1 MVAAEL
7 TPSPSRWPSLS
18 RWLPAGLPGAW
29 LGAYTAV
36 WIATFGFAAL
46 VAVAGP
52 RLAHPVRQLLGLSL
66 TPDRNAAPQLGH
78 VLVLAAHN
86 IPIVAW
92 PLLLGVMGADRHR
105 VGRRLADIV
114 VLACILVNVVPVG
127 VALGAY
133 GTPLLPYVP
142 QLPLEWAG
150 LALGASAW
158 VVQRHRALTV
168 RDGLAWFALIVG
180 VLLCAAVVETVA
192 VPHR

>member
-7 TPSPSRWPSLS
+7 TPSRPR
-18 RWLPAGLPGAW
+18 RLPAGLPGAW
-29 LGAYTAV
+29 LDAYAAI
-36 WIATFGFAAL
+36 WLATLSSALL
-46 VAVAGP
+46 VALTGQ
-52 RLAHPVRQLLGLSL
+52 RLVRPARQLLGLSL
-66 TPDRNAAPQLGH
+66 TPDRNVSPDLGH

-92 PLLLGVMGADRHR
+92 PLLLGVIGADRHR

-114 VLACILVNVVPVG
+114 LLACILVNVVPVG

-158 VVQRHRALTV
+158 LVQRHRALTL
-168 RDGLAWFALIVG
+168 REGLVWFALIVG
-180 VLLCAAVVETVA
+180 VLLCAAALETVA

>member
-7 TPSPSRWPSLS
+7 TPSPSR
-18 RWLPAGLPGAW
+18 RLPAGLPGAW

-36 WIATFGFAAL
+36 WVATFGFAAL

-66 TPDRNAAPQLGH
+66 TPDRNAPPDLGH

-86 IPIVAW
+86 VPIVAW

-133 GTPLLPYVP
+133 GVPLLPYVP

-158 VVQRHRALTV
+158 LVQRRRALTL
-168 RDGLAWFALIVG
+168 RDGLVWFALIVG
-180 VLLCAAVVETVA
+180 VLLCAAALETVA

>member
-7 TPSPSRWPSLS
+7 SPSQPR
-18 RWLPAGLPGAW
+18 RLPAGLPGAW
-29 LGAYTAV
+29 LGAYIAIWAATLGCAV
-36 WIATFGFAAL
+36 L
-46 VAVAGP
+46 VALAGQ
-52 RLAHPVRQLLGLSL
+52 RLVRPARQLLGLRL

-78 VLVLAAHN
+78 VLVLVAHN
-86 IPIVAW
+86 VPIVAW
-92 PLLLGVMGADRHR
+92 PLLLGVMSADRHR
-105 VGRRLADIV
+105 VGRRVADIV

-133 GTPLLPYVP
+133 GAPLLPYVP

-158 VVQRHRALTV
+158 LVQRRRPLTL
-168 RDGLAWFALIVG
+168 RDGLVWFALIVG
-180 VLLCAAVVETVA
+180 VLLCAAVLETVT